1 MSLSASAR
9 ALVLILSACLFASCK
24 DGDAPQS
31 TSAATYSRIVSLA
44 PNLTE
49 LVYAV
54 GAGDALV
61 GVSAYSDYP
70 PAARTLPLIGDAF
83 TVDQER
89 LALLGPDLLL
99 VWQSGTPAHVV
110 DELLNAGFQV
120 EVLRTQSLD
129 DVARALLRIGQLTGR
144 ADEAKSAAERYRRE
158 LHVLTSKYAGSEKIR
173 VFYQVSRRP
182 LYTVNG
188 EHYVSEL
195 IERCGGTNVFY
206 DLSELAPAIA
216 VEAVIERDPEV
227 MLASTDA
234 GSDAFV
240 EWERWPQIAAN
251 RLGNR
256 FIVPADEIGRATT
269 RLVIAGEALCAAL
282 QTGRERRRA
291 RQAGS

>member
-1 MSLSASAR
+1 MSLSGSAR

-70 PAARTLPLIGDAF
+70 LAARTLPLIGDAF

-256 FIVPADEIGRATT
+256 FLVPADEIGRATT

-291 RQAGS
+291 RQAAS

>member
-1 MSLSASAR
+1 MSLSGSAR

-256 FIVPADEIGRATT
+256 FLVPADEIGRATT

-291 RQAGS
+291 RQAAS

>member
-1 MSLSASAR
+1 MSLSGSAR

>member
-1 MSLSASAR
+1 MSHSGSAR

-24 DGDAPQS
+24 DSDAPQS

-70 PAARTLPLIGDAF
+70 LAARTLPLIGDAF

-256 FIVPADEIGRATT
+256 FLVPADEIGRATT

>member
-144 ADEAKSAAERYRRE
+144 VDEAKSAAERYRRD

-256 FIVPADEIGRATT
+256 FLVPADEIGRATT

-291 RQAGS
+291 RQAAS

>member
-1 MSLSASAR
+1 MSLSGSAR

-144 ADEAKSAAERYRRE
+144 VDEAKSAAERYRRD

-256 FIVPADEIGRATT
+256 FLVPADEIGRATT

-291 RQAGS
+291 RQAAS

>member
-1 MSLSASAR
+1 MSLSGSAR

-110 DELLNAGFQV
+110 DELLNAGYQV

-291 RQAGS
+291 RQAAS

>member
-1 MSLSASAR
+1 MSHSASAR

-70 PAARTLPLIGDAF
+70 LAARTLPLIGDAF

-256 FIVPADEIGRATT
+256 FLVPADEIGRATT

-291 RQAGS
+291 RQAAS

>member
-1 MSLSASAR
+1 MSHSGSAR

-24 DGDAPQS
+24 DSDAPQS

-70 PAARTLPLIGDAF
+70 LAARTLPLIGDAF

-110 DELLNAGFQV
+110 DELLNAGYQV

-144 ADEAKSAAERYRRE
+144 VDEAKSAAERYRRD

-256 FIVPADEIGRATT
+256 FLVPADEIGRATT

>member
-1 MSLSASAR
+1 MSLSGSAR

-256 FIVPADEIGRATT
+256 FLVPADEIGRATT

>member
-256 FIVPADEIGRATT
+256 FLVPADEIGRATT

-291 RQAGS
+291 RQAAS

>member
-1 MSLSASAR
+1 MSHSGSAR

-24 DGDAPQS
+24 DSDAPQS

-70 PAARTLPLIGDAF
+70 LAARTLPLIGDAF

-256 FIVPADEIGRATT
+256 FLVPADEIGRATT

-291 RQAGS
+291 RQAAS